1 MRIFSHRCFYING
14 YESSMDGS
22 GAEFSGSIYEKIRV
36 TIDTNKGHSFFSA
49 LIYTILYFE
58 AFLTKDS
65 AKWGFD
71 G

>member
-1 MRIFSHRCFYING
+1 
-14 YESSMDGS
+14 MDGS
-22 GAEFSGSIYEKIRV
+22 GAEFSGSIYEKKRV
-36 TIDTNKGHSFFSA
+36 NIDTNNRHSFFYA
-49 LIYTILYFE
+49 LIYTYLYFE

>member
-1 MRIFSHRCFYING
+1 
-14 YESSMDGS
+14 MDGS
-22 GAEFSGSIYEKIRV
+22 GAEFSGSIYEKKRV
-36 TIDTNKGHSFFSA
+36 TINTNNGHSFFSA